1 MTFEL
6 HTEKTAANRLVMHLK
21 GRLDA
26 VSYLDF
32 DNAAQPL
39 LATIARGST
48 VVLDLAGL
56 DYISSAGL
64 RSVARIR
71 KATRAIDGHTLLLD
85 PQPQVRKVF
94 DIVKAVPVSEVFTGT
109 AELDAYLD
117 RIQRRVVE
125 SDDDES

>member
-6 HTEKTAANRLVMHLK
+6 HPEKTAANRLVMHLK

-26 VSYLDF
+26 MTYLDF
-32 DNAAQPL
+32 DTAAQPL
-39 LATIARGST
+39 LDALARGST

-64 RSVARIR
+64 RSVARVR

-94 DIVKAVPVSEVFTGT
+94 DIVKAVPVSEVFTST
-109 AELDAYLD
+109 SELDAYLD
-117 RIQRRVVE
+117 RIQRRVIE
-125 SDDDES
+125 GSEED

>member
-1 MTFEL
+1 MTLEL
-6 HTEKTAANRLVMHLK
+6 RTERTSPGRLVLHLH

-26 VSYLDF
+26 HTYLDF
-32 DNAAQPL
+32 DGAALPL
-39 LATIARGST
+39 LTDLPQGAT

-64 RSVARIR
+64 RSVARVR
-71 KATRAIDGHTLLLD
+71 KATRTLGGHTLLLD

-94 DIVKAVPVSEVFTGT
+94 EIVKAVPVSEVFTGT

-117 RIQRRVVE
+117 RIQRQVADAAGGSE
-125 SDDDES
+125 

>member
-6 HTEKTAANRLVMHLK
+6 HPEKTAANRLVMHLK

-26 VSYLDF
+26 MTYLDF
-32 DNAAQPL
+32 DQAAQPL
-39 LATIARGST
+39 LDALARGST

-64 RSVARIR
+64 RSVARVR

-94 DIVKAVPVSEVFTGT
+94 DIVKAVPVSEVFTST
-109 AELDAYLD
+109 SELDAYLD
-117 RIQRRVVE
+117 RIQRRVIE
-125 SDDDES
+125 GSEED

>member
-6 HTEKTAANRLVMHLK
+6 HPEKTAANRLVMHLK

-26 VSYLDF
+26 MTYLDF
-32 DNAAQPL
+32 DQAAQPL
-39 LATIARGST
+39 LDTLARGST

-71 KATRAIDGHTLLLD
+71 KATRAIDGQTLLLD

-94 DIVKAVPVSEVFTGT
+94 DIVKAVPVSEVFTSTG
-109 AELDAYLD
+109 ELDAYLD
-117 RIQRRVVE
+117 RIQRRVIE
-125 SDDDES
+125 GSEED

>member
-1 MTFEL
+1 MTLEL
-6 HTEKTAANRLVMHLK
+6 RTERPSPSRLVVHLH

-26 VSYLDF
+26 NTYLEF
-32 DNAAQPL
+32 DGAVQPL
-39 LATIARGST
+39 LAEMPPATT

-64 RSVARIR
+64 RSVARVR
-71 KATRAIDGHTLLLD
+71 KATRALGGHTLLLD

-117 RIQRRVVE
+117 RIQRQVAGATGE
-125 SDDDES
+125 SE

>member
-1 MTFEL
+1 MTLEL
-6 HTEKTAANRLVMHLK
+6 RPERSSPSRLVLHLQ

-26 VSYLDF
+26 NTYLEF
-32 DNAAQPL
+32 DGTAQPL
-39 LATIARGST
+39 LADLPRGAT
-48 VVLDLAGL
+48 VVLDLSGL

-64 RSVARIR
+64 RSVARVR
-71 KATRAIDGHTLLLD
+71 KATRALGGHTLLLD

-117 RIQRRVVE
+117 RIQRQVAE
-125 SDDDES
+125 AAGEDE

>member
-1 MTFEL
+1 MSFAL
-6 HTEKTAANRLVMHLK
+6 HTDRPAPNRLVLRVQ

-26 VSYLDF
+26 VTYLEF
-32 DNAAQPL
+32 DAATQPL
-39 LATIARGST
+39 LAQLPSGAT
-48 VVLDLAGL
+48 VVLDLSGL

-71 KATRAIDGHTLLLD
+71 KATRALQGHTLLLD

-94 DIVKAVPVSEVFTGT
+94 EIVKAVPVSEVFTSS

-117 RIQRRVVE
+117 RIQRRIVDG
-125 SDDDES
+125 DDGE

>member
-1 MTFEL
+1 MTLEL
-6 HTEKTAANRLVMHLK
+6 RPERSSPSRLVLHLQ

-26 VSYLDF
+26 NTYLDF
-32 DNAAQPL
+32 DGATQPL
-39 LATIARGST
+39 LTELPQGAT

-64 RSVARIR
+64 RSVARVR
-71 KATRAIDGHTLLLD
+71 KVTRALGGHTLLLD

-117 RIQRRVVE
+117 RIQRQIADAAGE
-125 SDDDES
+125 DE

>member
-6 HTEKTAANRLVMHLK
+6 HPEKTAANRLVMHLK

-26 VSYLDF
+26 MTYLDF
-32 DNAAQPL
+32 DQAAQPL
-39 LATIARGST
+39 LDALARGST

-94 DIVKAVPVSEVFTGT
+94 DIVKAVPVSDVFTSTG
-109 AELDAYLD
+109 ELDAYLD
-117 RIQRRVVE
+117 RIQRRVIDGSE
-125 SDDDES
+125 ED